1 MGGVYHT
8 PLGRVFF
15 FKLDYSTTKKVL
27 IPNDTSSDSSRQDV
41 SDAGLFGTDTI
52 PTAAVAISIMENR
65 PRWVLYDAHRRILY
79 LVCK

>member
-52 PTAAVAISIMENR
+52 PTVEIWIMENR
-65 PRWVLYDAHRRILY
+65 PRGVGYIYTVVYGWS
-79 LVCK
+79 